1 MRLRGGRLGCRVRM
15 PAGAVGVWRRGKGT
29 PFLDFDFHAGNFAK
43 FKRAGHDDPIE
54 RRQSDAAPPGGLPF
68 QTLIG
73 THDAQAPLVR
83 RGGRVMAVG
92 RGKLFIL
99 LPRRP
104 AANFLAI
111 LVDEPHGFRADLS
124 RRAIDDNL
132 SASWMLGAIKAP
144 DPNVGQTTEVVNIL
158 FGRPKWK
165 PFEDF
170 GTGAARRPDILD
182 KAISQWRLHGFSS
195 PFECHLIRE
204 E

>member
-1 MRLRGGRLGCRVRM
+1 MRLRGGRRGCRVRV
-15 PAGAVGVWRRGKGT
+15 PSGAVGIWRRGKGIS
-29 PFLDFDFHAGNFAK
+29 FLDFDFHAGNFAK
-43 FKRAGHDDPIE
+43 FKRAGHENPIE

-73 THDAQAPLVR
+73 THDAQTPSVRAP
-83 RGGRVMAVG
+83 GGSGIAVG

-99 LPRRP
+99 LGRRP

-144 DPNVGQTTEVVNIL
+144 DPNVGETTEVVNIK
-158 FGRPKWK
+158 FGRPKRK
-165 PFEDF
+165 PFENF
-170 GTGAARRPDILD
+170 GTGTPRGQIYSMKQCPSGDCM
-182 KAISQWRLHGFSS
+182 GF
-195 PFECHLIRE
+195 PPHLNAT
-204 E
+204 